1 MASIEEFE
9 NIKLIV
15 GRILEVDDIPTRK
28 PIYKLKVDLG
38 EYGIKNIAAGIKN
51 NYTKEELISKNI
63 IVVANLNPK
72 KIMDFISEGMLL
84 ATENDGNIILITTDK
99 DVKPGSKVG

>member
-1 MASIEEFE
+1 MISINEFE
-9 NIKLIV
+9 NIELIV
-15 GRILEVDDIPTRK
+15 GKILEVDDIPTKK

-51 NYTKEELISKNI
+51 SYSKEELIHKNI
-63 IVVANLNPK
+63 VVVANLNPK

-84 ATENDGNIILITTDK
+84 ATENDGNVILITTDRAA
-99 DVKPGSKVG
+99 KPGSKVG